1 MTDTERPALPAA
13 TVVVVRPGATGIET
27 LMLRRNA
34 RGAFGGMWVFPGG
47 RVDPADLVGLD
58 PGDELGAARRA
69 AVREAQEEAGLR
81 MDPASL
87 RPFAHWTPPA
97 VTPARFATWF
107 FIAPAPEGSVEIDG
121 AEIHD
126 HAWMQPNDALAR
138 RDRGE
143 IELAPPTWVSLHRL
157 AAFANPLAAVAG
169 LASGEP
175 RVYVTRIAKLEVGMA
190 SLWAGDAGYADTDAG
205 KPGPR
210 HRLSMVPGRWIYEDT
225 LDRF

>member
-1 MTDTERPALPAA
+1 MSDTHSPASPAA
-13 TVVVVRPGATGIET
+13 TVVVVRPGSSGLET
-27 LMLRRNA
+27 LMLRRSS

-47 RVDPADLVGLD
+47 RVDPEDFAGLD
-58 PGDELGAARRA
+58 PQDQLGAARRA

-81 MDPASL
+81 IDPAAL

-97 VTPARFATWF
+97 STPARFATWF
-107 FIAPAPEGSVEIDG
+107 FVAVAPEGRVEIDG

-126 HAWMQPNDALAR
+126 HAWMHPAEALAR

-157 AAFANPLAAVAG
+157 AAFADPGEAVAG
-169 LASGEP
+169 LGAGEP

-190 SLWAGDAGYADTDAG
+190 SLWAGDAGYADVDAS

-225 LDRF
+225 IHRG